1 MLTDFLMAIATFF
14 LNPVF
19 YVALFAATM
28 LGYFRVKK
36 ERRIFRTRIVYGGT
50 EFKRLLKDGWLYA
63 LILSVIVAA
72 AGLAVPMEW
81 LIALSIVS
89 IVIMLTG
96 FYHLASFV
104 YLAGA
109 AALIVWLFE
118 ANNWNVNLGFAEMTG
133 RGLTDGWLVSV
144 ALIAGLLL
152 FIESRMVEKSAA
164 DSASPRLHKSARGLR
179 AAAYIS
185 RRLWL
190 IPAVLVV
197 PGEMISE
204 YAPYW
209 PQLPIGESAFS
220 LILFPL
226 VFGFQ
231 GRSKRTLPVYL
242 YPKIAKSI
250 AWSAVLTIVLALF
263 GFLWQPMAIIALAA
277 GALFRLGISIY
288 YAQKERSGNYTV
300 TPQAQGVMIIDV
312 LPGSPA
318 EKMGLV
324 RGEVIR
330 KVNGTTVTNET
341 ELYEAIQ
348 LNAAHCRLEVI
359 DHNLEMRLRQH
370 VVFRHDHHRL
380 GLLIV
385 E

>member
-1 MLTDFLMAIATFF
+1 MAIATFF

-19 YVALFAATM
+19 YIALLAATM

-63 LILSVIVAA
+63 LILSVIIAA

-81 LIALSIVS
+81 LIALSVISIIV
-89 IVIMLTG
+89 MLTG
-96 FYHLASFV
+96 FYHAASFIYLASAAV
-104 YLAGA
+104 LA
-109 AALIVWLFE
+109 VWLFE
-118 ANNWNVNLGFAEMTG
+118 ANGWSVKLGFAEMAG
-133 RGLTDGWLVSV
+133 RSFSDGWLLSV

-152 FIESRMVEKSAA
+152 FIESRMVEKAGAA
-164 DSASPRLHKSARGLR
+164 AASPRLHKSARGLR

-197 PGEMISE
+197 PGQMVSE

-209 PQLPIGESAFS
+209 PQLPIGETAFS
-220 LILFPL
+220 FVLFPL

-250 AWSAVLTIVLALF
+250 AWVSILTIAMALF
-263 GFLWQPMAIIALAA
+263 GFLWLPMAGIALAV
-277 GALFRLGISIY
+277 GAVARLAVTLY
-288 YAQKERSGNYTV
+288 FAQQERSGNYAV

-318 EKMGLV
+318 EKMGLE
-324 RGEVIR
+324 RGEIIR

-359 DHNLEMRLRQH
+359 DHNLEVRLRQH

>member
-1 MLTDFLMAIATFF
+1 M
-14 LNPVF
+14 
-19 YVALFAATM
+19 
-28 LGYFRVKK
+28 
-36 ERRIFRTRIVYGGT
+36 
-50 EFKRLLKDGWLYA
+50 
-63 LILSVIVAA
+63 
-72 AGLAVPMEW
+72 
-81 LIALSIVS
+81 
-89 IVIMLTG
+89 
-96 FYHLASFV
+96 
-104 YLAGA
+104 
-109 AALIVWLFE
+109 
-118 ANNWNVNLGFAEMTG
+118 
-133 RGLTDGWLVSV
+133 
-144 ALIAGLLL
+144 IAGLLL

-164 DSASPRLHKSARGLR
+164 AAASPRLHKSARGLR

-220 LILFPL
+220 FILFPL

-242 YPKIAKSI
+242 YPKIAKSV

-277 GALFRLGISIY
+277 GVLFRLGISLY

-324 RGEVIR
+324 RGEIIR

>member
-1 MLTDFLMAIATFF
+1 MAIAMFF

-50 EFKRLLKDGWLYA
+50 EFKRLLKDGLLA
-63 LILSVIVAA
+63 AIILSAIILA
-72 AGLAVPMEW
+72 AGLVVPLEW
-81 LIALSIVS
+81 LIALSIISV
-89 IVIMLTG
+89 IVMLTG
-96 FYHLASFV
+96 FYHAASFV

-109 AALIVWLFE
+109 AAVIVWLFQS
-118 ANNWNVNLGFAEMTG
+118 NGWNVNLGLVEMTG
-133 RGLTDGWLVSV
+133 RELSTGWLVPV
-144 ALIAGLLL
+144 ALITGVVL
-152 FIESRMVEKSAA
+152 FIESRMVEKAA
-164 DSASPRLHKSARGLR
+164 AAAASPRLHKSSRGLR

-190 IPAVLVV
+190 LPVILIV
-197 PGEMISE
+197 PGEMVSE

-209 PQLPIGESAFS
+209 PQMPIGETAFS
-220 LILFPL
+220 FILFPF

-231 GRSKRTLPVYL
+231 GRSHRTLPVYL

-250 AWSAVLTIVLALF
+250 AWVSVLTIVLALF
-263 GFLWQPMAIIALAA
+263 GLVWLPMAAIALAL
-277 GALFRLGISIY
+277 GAVSRLIVSLY
-288 YAQKERSGNYTV
+288 YAQKERSGNYAV

-318 EKMGLV
+318 QKMGLV
-324 RGEVIR
+324 RGEIIR
-330 KVNGTTVTNET
+330 KVNGTIVTNET

-359 DHNLEMRLRQH
+359 DHNLEVRLRQH